1 MLKLWCW
8 GFYGYLGN
16 GIDGQLSLMIYIYH
30 DLLVISSK
38 KLRTSLGEKTCQPL
52 GCLPKGISPTKV
64 KCKHDHMIKSPIE
77 MFLHLPLVHHIS
89 LKNNIVSVRRPS
101 NGSSVLSPAKSQSV
115 DQHLCTAR
123 PWERFALETA
133 KNGDLTC
140 KNWWCVLLQ
149 TFTWLWKSII
159 FPEMIYIY
167 EGFFMIIL
175 VPARVYIYIY
185 MYICT

>member
-1 MLKLWCW
+1 MLRILQ
-8 GFYGYLGN
+8 LP
-16 GIDGQLSLMIYIYH
+16 GQWDRWPIEFDDLLYH
-30 DLLVISSK
+30 DWLVISSK

-175 VPARVYIYIY
+175 VPARVCIYIYTYIY